1 MPLPDGNPR
10 WLHRPFTSL
19 RPWGI
24 AALILIL
31 LDGLLRLAL
40 PPDPRVLR
48 YPLRAQACFAD
59 DALEALAE
67 ARSTTSATASS
78 PAPWDIVLL
87 GDSVLGSVNNP
98 PGQRL
103 HDYLDAELR
112 RLGRSARVHNL
123 SAGGAHAGDQYAAL
137 LRLQARLGSQALG
150 LQRLLVVISVNP
162 IFFSARHSQPPLS
175 YPCVWDDLPDDL
187 LDDLPPGTAPLTPDL
202 RRRLGLSPPPAGWHR
217 RLSAGLARG
226 SYLVQ
231 QRRRLGE
238 IVFGDHAT
246 LGDFLRAGLL
256 RLRPPIRNASLV
268 ADQPWSA
275 RGLRA
280 DSYRASYDFLPVA
293 SPDALNAELTT
304 QIARF
309 LSTHRELAVLVEQVP
324 QNHHMMDPLTGSDS
338 YRALQQHLR
347 DLFLTAGLPYRSHDR
362 APELRSEHFTD
373 LDHLTAAGNA
383 ALAALLARDVHAR
396 IAELSIAASP
406 SGH

>member
-24 AALILIL
+24 AALILLL
-31 LDGLLRLAL
+31 LDGLLRLVL

-59 DALEALAE
+59 DALEALAA
-67 ARSTTSATASS
+67 ARATENATATA

-103 HDYLDAELR
+103 HDFLDGELR
-112 RLGRSARVHNL
+112 RLGLSARVHNL
-123 SAGGAHAGDQYAAL
+123 SSGGAHAGDQYGAL
-137 LRLQARLGSQALG
+137 LRLQARLSSQALG

-175 YPCVWDDLPDDL
+175 FPCVWDDLPDDA
-187 LDDLPPGTAPLTPDL
+187 APLSPDL

-217 RLSAGLARG
+217 ELSLGLARG

-238 IVFGDHAT
+238 IVFADHAT

-256 RLRPPIRNASLV
+256 RLRPPHRSASL
-268 ADQPWSA
+268 AAEQPWSA

-280 DSYRASYDFLPVA
+280 DSYRASYDFLPVG
-293 SPDALNAELTT
+293 SPAALNAELTAHL
-304 QIARF
+304 ARF
-309 LSTHRELAVLVEQVP
+309 LAAHRDLAVLVEQVP
-324 QNHHMMDPLTGSDS
+324 QNHYMMDPLTESDS
-338 YRALQQHLR
+338 YRALGQHLR
-347 DLFLTAGLPYRSHDR
+347 DLFVGSGLPYRSHDR

-396 IAELSIAASP
+396 LAELALAASP
-406 SGH
+406 SRH